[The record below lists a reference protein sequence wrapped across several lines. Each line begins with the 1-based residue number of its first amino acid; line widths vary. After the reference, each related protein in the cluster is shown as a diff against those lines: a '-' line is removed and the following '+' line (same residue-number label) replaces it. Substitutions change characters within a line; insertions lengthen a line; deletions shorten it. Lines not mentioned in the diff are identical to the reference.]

1 MLGYEKISQQFF
13 VKRHKKKKHKKK
25 KSVIINSPQ
34 STKGVFLLCF
44 NKILPHLYS
53 ELQTFS
59 WIKSKIILL
68 LFKFLYPLSPKSKF
82 VLIAD
87 DPQNT
92 STITEYKRFGTYP
105 FKGKKPFYCYINA
118 VIFVKPAE
126 NDSSKSTTFCH
137 GTDIL
142 QAEFMP
148 PF

>member
-1 MLGYEKISQQFF
+1 MLGYEKISQHFF

-59 WIKSKIILL
+59 WIESKIILL
-68 LFKFLYPLSPKSKF
+68 LFKFTSPPPQNHKF
-82 VLIAD
+82 VLVAD
-87 DPQNT
+87 NLKNT
-92 STITEYKRFGTYP
+92 FTITEYKKFGIYP
-105 FKGKKPFYCYINA
+105 FRAKRPFYYYINA
-118 VIFVKPAE
+118 VTFVKPAE